1 MGRVRKVF
9 GSLSGDIGGKLGDI
23 ASCAGA
29 KAVCGRGASVQ
40 AINVN
45 QIAQVPNP
53 ASRPTTL
60 IGRPP
65 NCNTF
70 YITSIIMSST
80 GIGSLA
86 SQKKPR

>member
-45 QIAQVPNP
+45 QIAQP
-53 ASRPTTL
+53 RKPTDDAHW
-60 IGRPP
+60 P
-65 NCNTF
+65 
-70 YITSIIMSST
+70 SSE
-80 GIGSLA
+80 L
-86 SQKKPR
+86 Q